1 MKITRLAVLASGSGT
16 NAEAIMKWAESQ
28 ESVEIVCVL
37 SDKKKAYV
45 LNRAEQF
52 KIPTLYLKKYK
63 SESNLEY
70 DSKILLALKD
80 YHPDWI
86 ILAGYMKIL
95 GSTFLKSFPMRV
107 INIHPSLLPLH
118 PGLNAYE
125 NAYQAGDVEAGCTIH
140 FVDEGIDT
148 GEIIAQRSF
157 KRIPDES
164 FEDFHA
170 RGLKIENSFYPEII
184 QELLKRETK

>member
-1 MKITRLAVLASGSGT
+1 MKITRLAILASGSGT
-16 NAEAIMKWAESQ
+16 NAEAIMKWVNSQ
-28 ESVEIVCVL
+28 ERVEVVCVL
-37 SDKKKAYV
+37 SDKKNAYV
-45 LNRAEQF
+45 LKRAEQF
-52 KIPTLYLKKYK
+52 KLPAIYLKKNK
-63 SESNLEY
+63 SESNIEY
-70 DSKILLALKD
+70 DKKILDVLKD
-80 YHPDWI
+80 YRPNWI
-86 ILAGYMKIL
+86 TLAGYMKIL
-95 GSTFLKSFPMRV
+95 GPTFLKSFPMRV

-125 NAYQAGDVEAGCTIH
+125 NAYKAGDIEAGCTIH

-157 KRIPDES
+157 KRITGES

-184 QELLKRETK
+184 QELLKRDAT